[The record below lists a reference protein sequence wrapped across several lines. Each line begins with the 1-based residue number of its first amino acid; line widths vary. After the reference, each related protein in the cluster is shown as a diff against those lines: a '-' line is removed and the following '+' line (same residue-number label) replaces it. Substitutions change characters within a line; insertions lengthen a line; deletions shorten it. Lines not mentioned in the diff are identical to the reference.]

1 MEKMLVRGVTRD
13 NNVARVAIVG
23 VEDQPGIAFKIFSL
37 LGKKKINIDIIIQS
51 IGRDGTKDIS
61 FTVAEDA
68 LDEAISVLE
77 ANKEEIRYRELLTT
91 KDVSKVSIVGA
102 GMVNNPGI
110 ASKMFEALYEANINI
125 HMISASEI
133 KISVLV
139 DQDMSE
145 KAVKYIHDKFDFK
158 A

>member
-13 NNVARVAIVG
+13 NNVARVAVVG

-61 FTVAEDA
+61 FTVAEDV
-68 LDEAISVLE
+68 LDEVIAVLE
-77 ANKEEIRYRELLTT
+77 SFKDEIKYRELLTT

-110 ASKMFEALYEANINI
+110 ASKMFEALYDASINI

-158 A
+158 